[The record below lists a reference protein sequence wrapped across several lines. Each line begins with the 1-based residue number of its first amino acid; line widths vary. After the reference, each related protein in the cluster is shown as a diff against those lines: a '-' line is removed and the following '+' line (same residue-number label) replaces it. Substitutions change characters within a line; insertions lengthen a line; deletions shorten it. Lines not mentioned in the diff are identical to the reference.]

1 MFTPSVTFS
10 LDKQT
15 GIPGKNFIHK
25 FFKKAVQNYPY
36 KKIPVCKAIIMKSKL
51 SQADYLKAISFPLFS
66 IFLLA

>member
-10 LDKQT
+10 LDEQT

-51 SQADYLKAISFPLFS
+51 SQADYLKAISFPFFS